1 MPGNYDYT
9 VTTAKITL
17 TASATKSL
25 ILIAPGAPGLRM
37 TELGVSFDGSTTGQG
52 VQIDLYRVATIGS
65 PAGTTTTPAKLTD
78 ENAPTVSATALTA
91 LTTEPTAV
99 TILRSWMVSPFGG
112 LLCMQEVLDREVGAI
127 TSGARIGLRYTTAA
141 SITPGCVAYMGFTE

>member
-25 ILIAPGAPGLRM
+25 ILLAPGTPGLRL
-37 TELGVSFDGSTTGQG
+37 TELGVSFDGSTAQQG
-52 VQIDLYRVATIGS
+52 VQIDLYRVATMGS
-65 PAGTTTTPAKLTD
+65 PTGSSTTPAKMTD
-78 ENAPTVSATALTA
+78 DNAPAATATALTA
-91 LTTEPTAV
+91 LTAEPTAV

-112 LLCMQEVLDREVGAI
+112 LLAMQEVLDREVGAI

-141 SITPGCVAYMGFTE
+141 SVTPGCVAYLGFTE

>member
-1 MPGNYDYT
+1 MPGNNSYT

-25 ILIAPGAPGLRM
+25 ILLAPGTPGLRL
-37 TELGVSFDGSTTGQG
+37 TELGVSFDGSSALTG

-78 ENAPTVSATALTA
+78 ENATSAVATALTA
-91 LTTEPTAV
+91 LTTEPTSV
-99 TILRSWMVSPFGG
+99 TILRSWMISPFGG
-112 LLCMQEVLDREVGAI
+112 ALVLQEVLDREVGAI
-127 TSGARIGLRYTTAA
+127 TSGARLGLRYTTAA
-141 SITPGCVAYMGFTE
+141 SVTPGCVAYLGFTE